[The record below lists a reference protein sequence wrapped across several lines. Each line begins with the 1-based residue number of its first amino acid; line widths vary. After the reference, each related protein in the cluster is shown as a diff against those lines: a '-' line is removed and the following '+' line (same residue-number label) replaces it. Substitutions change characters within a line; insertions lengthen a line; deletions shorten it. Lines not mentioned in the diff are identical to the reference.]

1 VQALY
6 VAPLR
11 RPATADAASESML
24 LLGFAVRGYSFRFLL
39 LGFAVRGYS
48 FRFRQTARRLTS
60 PPRLLLVRPL
70 NGR

>member
-24 LLGFAVRGYSFRFLL
+24 LLGFAVRGYSFRF
-39 LGFAVRGYS
+39 
-48 FRFRQTARRLTS
+48 RQTARRLTS